1 MIFFVYLLFSCGRK
15 NDGGIGDIR
24 KIDLAG
30 LSVYNPFIKGNQLD
44 SIKIVKL
51 ATDTNC
57 LFGGIIKVII
67 EDSLIFIRD
76 ANEKLFVFDLNGK
89 FRNMI
94 GVMGNGPLEY
104 ASLSDFYVNCQKKFV
119 CILDRIKGKIYRY
132 TFDGQYIEEF
142 DCDRSV
148 FNNVIEIGRAHV

>member
-76 ANEKLFVFDLNGK
+76 ANEKLFVFDLNGE
-89 FRNMI
+89 I
-94 GVMGNGPLEY
+94 PEY
-104 ASLSDFYVNCQKKFV
+104 
-119 CILDRIKGKIYRY
+119 DRGYGKWSAGICFIIR
-132 TFDGQYIEEF
+132 FL
-142 DCDRSV
+142 C
-148 FNNVIEIGRAHV
+148 

>member
-76 ANEKLFVFDLNGK
+76 ANEKLFVFDLNG
-89 FRNMI
+89 
-94 GVMGNGPLEY
+94 
-104 ASLSDFYVNCQKKFV
+104 
-119 CILDRIKGKIYRY
+119 
-132 TFDGQYIEEF
+132 
-142 DCDRSV
+142 
-148 FNNVIEIGRAHV
+148 

>member
-1 MIFFVYLLFSCGRK
+1 
-15 NDGGIGDIR
+15 
-24 KIDLAG
+24 
-30 LSVYNPFIKGNQLD
+30 
-44 SIKIVKL
+44 
-51 ATDTNC
+51 
-57 LFGGIIKVII
+57 
-67 EDSLIFIRD
+67 
-76 ANEKLFVFDLNGK
+76 
-89 FRNMI
+89 MI

-148 FNNVIEIGRAHV
+148 F

>member
-1 MIFFVYLLFSCGRK
+1 MSLIFFVYLLFSCGRK

-57 LFGGIIKVII
+57 LLGGIIKVII

-94 GVMGNGPLEY
+94 GVMVRWN
-104 ASLSDFYVNCQKKFV
+104 
-119 CILDRIKGKIYRY
+119 ILHYQIFMLIVKRNLFAFWIGLRVRFI
-132 TFDGQYIEEF
+132 
-142 DCDRSV
+142 
-148 FNNVIEIGRAHV
+148 VILLTVSI

>member
-1 MIFFVYLLFSCGRK
+1 MWEK

-57 LFGGIIKVII
+57 LLGG
-67 EDSLIFIRD
+67 
-76 ANEKLFVFDLNGK
+76 
-89 FRNMI
+89 
-94 GVMGNGPLEY
+94 
-104 ASLSDFYVNCQKKFV
+104 
-119 CILDRIKGKIYRY
+119 
-132 TFDGQYIEEF
+132 
-142 DCDRSV
+142 
-148 FNNVIEIGRAHV
+148 

>member
-1 MIFFVYLLFSCGRK
+1 MWEK

-57 LFGGIIKVII
+57 LLGGIIKVII

-104 ASLSDFYVNCQKKFV
+104 TSS
-119 CILDRIKGKIYRY
+119 
-132 TFDGQYIEEF
+132 
-142 DCDRSV
+142 
-148 FNNVIEIGRAHV
+148 